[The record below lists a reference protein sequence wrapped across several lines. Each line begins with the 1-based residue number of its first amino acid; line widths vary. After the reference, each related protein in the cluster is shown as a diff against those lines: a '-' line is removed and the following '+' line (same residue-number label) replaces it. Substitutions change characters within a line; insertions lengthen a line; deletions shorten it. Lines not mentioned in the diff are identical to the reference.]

1 VAETVALVE
10 IGVAVEAVAEKALVA
25 DQLAAVEIAQ
35 QIAVDFS
42 TVVEVRTAAEI
53 LAVLQ
58 TAAEVEL
65 FCCPVDQ
72 GSAGAASTF
81 GQ

>member
-1 VAETVALVE
+1 VVE
-10 IGVAVEAVAEKALVA
+10 IGFVVEFVAGKALVA
-25 DQLAAVEIAQ
+25 EQLAALEIAH

-42 TVVEVRTAAEI
+42 TVVEVQTAAEI

-58 TAAEVEL
+58 TAVEVEL

-72 GSAGAASTF
+72 GSAGAA
-81 GQ
+81 

>member
-1 VAETVALVE
+1 VVE
-10 IGVAVEAVAEKALVA
+10 IGFVVDFFSGKALVA
-25 DQLAAVEIAQ
+25 EQLAAVEIAQ
-35 QIAVDFS
+35 KIAVDFS
-42 TVVEVRTAAEI
+42 TVVEVQTAAEI

-72 GSAGAASTF
+72 GSAGAA
-81 GQ
+81 